1 MFTAF
6 LSFYLSFFP
15 WYLRQREA
23 GEAVKVMCGYR
34 SVYLCCPLW
43 SLSYMSLLR
52 RGGAEGGSEEKKKE
66 QEKEEE
72 EVLILDGKLS
82 FSVGALCVTFIWVI
96 VVALCRFVCLCVCV
110 WVLGLQCYIN
120 F

>member
-1 MFTAF
+1 
-6 LSFYLSFFP
+6 
-15 WYLRQREA
+15 
-23 GEAVKVMCGYR
+23 
-34 SVYLCCPLW
+34 
-43 SLSYMSLLR
+43 MSLLR

-72 EVLILDGKLS
+72 VLILDGKLS
-82 FSVGALCVTFIWVI
+82 FSAGALCVTFIWVI